1 MRIYKNMKNRKLS
14 KILIDILVILMGNA
28 CIAVAVAFFVI
39 PNKLLV
45 GGTAGIA
52 VAMNAFWAIPEEIV
66 INVLIYTLFFAG
78 ALVLGRSFFLKTITS
93 TIVYPVLLTL
103 AGDLYE
109 VIPKEYI
116 TMDTLTSIICAGVL
130 VGFGIGIVYR
140 RNASTGGM
148 DIIPLIVNKYTG
160 IPLHLLLL
168 MVDGFTVLLGVI
180 AYGLQ
185 ASIYGVISVVLC
197 SFVIDKTILL
207 GAKQVK
213 QVQIISQE
221 SERILTKILEDMDR
235 GCTIV
240 ESRGGYTNEKRDMLM
255 VVVPINQYQMLI
267 NVVHSIDPSAFVIVS
282 DINEIRGR
290 GFTISREHL
299 NH

>member
-1 MRIYKNMKNRKLS
+1 MEKNNLYEVIQDFM
-14 KILIDILVILMGNA
+14 VILLGNL
-28 CIAVAVAFFVI
+28 CIAIAVAFFVI

-52 VAMNAFWAIPEEIV
+52 VALNAFWGIPEELV
-66 INVLIYTLFFAG
+66 INILIYSLFIAG
-78 ALVLGRSFFLKTITS
+78 TIVLGKQFFLKTIAS
-93 TIVYPVLLTL
+93 TIVYPVLLAM
-103 AGDLYE
+103 AGDFYDI
-109 VIPKEYI
+109 IPKELI
-116 TMDTLTSIICAGVL
+116 QMDTLTSIICTGIL

-140 RNASTGGM
+140 RNASTGGI
-148 DIIPLIVNKYTG
+148 DIIPLIINKYTK
-160 IPLHLLLL
+160 IPLHLLL
-168 MVDGFTVLLGVI
+168 MAVDSVAVLLGVI

-207 GAKQVK
+207 GAKKVK

-221 SERILTKILEDMDR
+221 SEVILQKILADMDR
-235 GCTIV
+235 GCTIM
-240 ESRGGYTNEKRDMLM
+240 ESRGGYTQEHRDMLM

-267 NVVHSIDPSAFVIVS
+267 DLVHDIDESAFVIVS

-290 GFTISREHL
+290 GFTLQRDFE
-299 NH
+299 

>member
-1 MRIYKNMKNRKLS
+1 MGKKRLR
-14 KILIDILVILMGNA
+14 KILIDILVILLGNA
-28 CIAVAVAFFVI
+28 CIAVSVAFFVI

-52 VAMNAFWAIPEEIV
+52 VAINAFWTIPEEII
-66 INVLIYTLFFAG
+66 INTLIYTLFIVG
-78 ALVLGRSFFLKTITS
+78 AFVLGKGFFVKTITS

-103 AGDLYE
+103 ASKLYNI
-109 VIPKEYI
+109 IPVEYI

-130 VGFGIGIVYR
+130 VGFGIGIVYK

-160 IPLHLLLL
+160 IPLHILLLT
-168 MVDGFTVLLGVI
+168 VDGFTVLLGLI

-185 ASIYGVISVVLC
+185 ASIYGVISVVI
-197 SFVIDKTILL
+197 SSYVINKTILL
-207 GAKQVK
+207 GAKQTK
-213 QVQIISQE
+213 QVQIISQM
-221 SERILTKILEDMDR
+221 SHDILEKILEDLDR

-240 ESRGGYTNEKRDMLM
+240 ESRGGYTNEKCDMLM
-255 VVVPINQYQMLI
+255 VVVPINEYQKLI
-267 NVVHSIDPSAFVIVS
+267 NTVHAMDPSAFVIVS

-290 GFTISREHL
+290 GFTLSREHL
-299 NH
+299 TH

>member
-1 MRIYKNMKNRKLS
+1 MKEKRWKKL
-14 KILIDILVILMGNA
+14 LIDILVIILGNT
-28 CIAVAVAFFVI
+28 CFAVAVAFFVI

-52 VAMNAFWAIPEEIV
+52 VAVNAFLGISEEII
-66 INVLIYTLFFAG
+66 INTLIYTLFIAG
-78 ALVLGRSFFLKTITS
+78 SLVLGKGFFFKTITS
-93 TIVYPVLLTL
+93 TLVYPVLLTM
-103 AGDLYE
+103 AGELYE
-109 VIPKEYI
+109 IIPQEYI
-116 TMDTLTSIICAGVL
+116 TMDTLTSIICSGLL

-160 IPLHLLLL
+160 IPLHLLL
-168 MVDGFTVLLGVI
+168 MAVDCFTVLLGVI

-185 ASIYGVISVVLC
+185 ASVYGVISVVLC

-207 GAKQVK
+207 GAKQTK
-213 QVQIISQE
+213 QVQIISE
-221 SERILTKILEDMDR
+221 DSDEILSRILQDLDR

-240 ESRGGYTNEKRDMLM
+240 ESRGGYTNKSRDMLM
-255 VVVPINQYQMLI
+255 VVVPINQYQTLI
-267 NVVHSIDPSAFVIVS
+267 DLIHSIDPSAFIIVS

-290 GFTISREHL
+290 GFTIQREWG
-299 NH
+299 NY

>member
-1 MRIYKNMKNRKLS
+1 MNRKKLR
-14 KILIDILVILMGNA
+14 KILIDILVILLGNA
-28 CIAVAVAFFVI
+28 CIAMSVAFFVI

-52 VAMNAFWAIPEEIV
+52 VAINAFWAIPEEII
-66 INVLIYTLFFAG
+66 INTLIYTLFIAG
-78 ALVLGRSFFLKTITS
+78 AIVLGKEFFLKTITS

-103 AGDLYE
+103 ANDLHDI
-109 VIPKEYI
+109 IPKEYI

-130 VGFGIGIVYR
+130 VGFGIGIVYK

-160 IPLHLLLL
+160 IPLHILLLI
-168 MVDGFTVLLGVI
+168 VDGFTVLLGLI

-185 ASIYGVISVVLC
+185 ASIYGVISVVIS
-197 SFVIDKTILL
+197 SFVINKTILL
-207 GAKQVK
+207 GAKQTK
-213 QVQIISQE
+213 QVQIISQL
-221 SERILTKILEDMDR
+221 SDDILEKILEDLDR

-255 VVVPINQYQMLI
+255 VVVPINEYQKLI
-267 NVVHSIDPSAFVIVS
+267 NTVHAMDPSAFVIVS

-290 GFTISREHL
+290 GFTLSREHL
-299 NH
+299 TQ

>member
-1 MRIYKNMKNRKLS
+1 MNKNKCK
-14 KILIDILVILMGNA
+14 KILIDILVILLGNL
-28 CIAVAVAFFVI
+28 CIALSVAFFVI

-52 VAMNAFWAIPEEIV
+52 VALNAFWSIPEELV
-66 INVLIYTLFFAG
+66 IHVLVYTLFIAG
-78 ALVLGRSFFLKTITS
+78 AIVLGREFFFKTITS
-93 TIVYPVLLTL
+93 TLVYPVLLTL
-103 AGDLYE
+103 ANDLYE
-109 VIPKEYI
+109 VIPVEYV

-130 VGFGIGIVYR
+130 VGFGVGVVYK

-148 DIIPLIVNKYTG
+148 DIIPLIINKYTG
-160 IPLHLLLL
+160 IPLHILLLA
-168 MVDGFTVLLGVI
+168 VDCFTVLLGVI

-185 ASIYGVISVVLC
+185 AAIYGVVSVAIC
-197 SFVIDKTILL
+197 SFIIDKTILM
-207 GAKQVK
+207 GAKQTK

-221 SERILTKILEDMDR
+221 SDAILAKILEDLDR

-240 ESRGGYTNEKRDMLM
+240 ESRGGYTNQKRDMLM
-255 VVVPINQYQMLI
+255 VVVPINEYQKMI
-267 NVVHSIDPSAFVIVS
+267 NVVHAMDPSAFVIVS

>member
-1 MRIYKNMKNRKLS
+1 MNKKHLQ
-14 KILIDILVILMGNA
+14 KILTDILVILLGNA

-52 VAMNAFWAIPEEIV
+52 VAINAFWAIPEELV
-66 INVLIYTLFFAG
+66 INVLIYTLFIAG
-78 ALVLGRSFFLKTITS
+78 AFVLGKAFFLKTITS
-93 TIVYPVLLTL
+93 TLVYPVLLTL
-103 AGDLYE
+103 ASDLYE
-109 VIPKEYI
+109 VIPKDYI
-116 TMDTLTSIICAGVL
+116 TMDTLTSIICSGVL
-130 VGFGIGIVYR
+130 VGFGIGIVYK

-148 DIIPLIVNKYTG
+148 DIIPLIINKYTH
-160 IPLHLLLL
+160 IPLHILL
-168 MVDGFTVLLGVI
+168 MAVDCFTVLLGVL

-185 ASIYGVISVVLC
+185 ASIYGVISVVI
-197 SFVIDKTILL
+197 SSVVIDKTILL
-207 GAKQVK
+207 GAKQTK

-221 SERILTKILEDMDR
+221 SDEILSKILEDLDR

-255 VVVPINQYQMLI
+255 VVVPINQYQTLI
-267 NVVHSIDPSAFVIVS
+267 DVVHSIDPSAFVIVS

-290 GFTISREHL
+290 GFTLQREHL

>member
-1 MRIYKNMKNRKLS
+1 MMKEKRWKKL
-14 KILIDILVILMGNA
+14 LIDILVIVLGNA

-52 VAMNAFWAIPEEIV
+52 VAVNAFLGIPEEII
-66 INVLIYTLFFAG
+66 INTLIYVLFIAG
-78 ALVLGRSFFLKTITS
+78 SLVLGKGFFVKTITS
-93 TIVYPVLLTL
+93 TLVYPVLLSM
-103 AGDLYE
+103 AGNLYE
-109 VIPKEYI
+109 IIPQEYI
-116 TMDTLTSIICAGVL
+116 SMDTLTSIICSGLL

-148 DIIPLIVNKYTG
+148 DIIPLIINKYTG
-160 IPLHLLLL
+160 IPLHLLL
-168 MVDGFTVLLGVI
+168 MAVDCFTVLLGVI

-185 ASIYGVISVVLC
+185 ASVYGVISVVLC

-207 GAKQVK
+207 GAKQTK
-213 QVQIISQE
+213 QVQIISE
-221 SERILTKILEDMDR
+221 DSEEILSKILQDLDR

-240 ESRGGYTNEKRDMLM
+240 ESRGGYTNKSRDMLM
-255 VVVPINQYQMLI
+255 VVVPINQYQTLI
-267 NVVHSIDPSAFVIVS
+267 NLIHSIDPSAFIIVS

-290 GFTISREHL
+290 GFTIQREWG
-299 NH
+299 NY

>member
-1 MRIYKNMKNRKLS
+1 MKNNKRLYKL
-14 KILIDILVILMGNA
+14 LVDFLVILLGNL
-28 CIAVAVAFFVI
+28 CIALAVAFFVI

-52 VAMNAFWAIPEEIV
+52 VAINAFWAIPEEV
-66 INVLIYTLFFAG
+66 IINTLIYVLFIAG
-78 ALVLGRSFFLKTITS
+78 AIVLGREFFFKTITS
-93 TIVYPVLLTL
+93 TIVYPVLLTMANNL
-103 AGDLYE
+103 HDI
-109 VIPKEYI
+109 IPKHLI
-116 TMDTLTSIICAGVL
+116 QMDTLTSIICTGIL

-160 IPLHLLLL
+160 IPLHILL
-168 MVDGFTVLLGVI
+168 MAVDSVTIFLGVL

-185 ASIYGVISVVLC
+185 AAIYGAISVMLS

-207 GAKQVK
+207 GAKKVK
-213 QVQIISQE
+213 QVQIISQK
-221 SERILTKILEDMDR
+221 SDCILDKILADLDR

-240 ESRGGYTNEKRDMLM
+240 ESRGGYTNEHRDMLM
-255 VVVPINQYQMLI
+255 VVVPINQYQKLI
-267 NVVHSIDPSAFVIVS
+267 DTVHDIDRSAFVIVS

-290 GFTISREHL
+290 GFTIQRYE
-299 NH
+299 

>member
-1 MRIYKNMKNRKLS
+1 MKNNRFS
-14 KILIDILVILMGNA
+14 KFLIDLLVIIMGNA
-28 CIAVAVAFFVI
+28 CIAIAVAFFVI

-52 VAMNAFWAIPEEIV
+52 VAINAFCGIPEEIV
-66 INVLIYTLFFAG
+66 INILIYALFIAG
-78 ALVLGRSFFLKTITS
+78 AIVFGKEFFFKTITS

-103 AGDLYE
+103 AGDLYHH
-109 VIPKEYI
+109 IPLEYI
-116 TMDTLTSIICAGVL
+116 TMDTLTSIICSGVL

-148 DIIPLIVNKYTG
+148 DIIPLIINKYTG
-160 IPLHLLLL
+160 IQLHILL
-168 MVDGFTVLLGVI
+168 MAVDCFTVLLGVI

-185 ASIYGVISVVLC
+185 ASIYGVISVILC

-207 GAKQVK
+207 GAKKTK

-221 SERILTKILEDMDR
+221 SDKILDKILEDLDR

-240 ESRGGYTNEKRDMLM
+240 ESRGGYTNQKRDMLM
-255 VVVPINQYQMLI
+255 VVVPINQYQTLI
-267 NVVHSIDPSAFVIVS
+267 DVVHSIDASAFVIVS
-282 DINEIRGR
+282 DIKEIRGR
-290 GFTISREHL
+290 GFTLSREPMKK
-299 NH
+299 

>member
-1 MRIYKNMKNRKLS
+1 MNRNRLK
-14 KILIDILVILMGNA
+14 KIILDILVILIGNL
-28 CIAVAVAFFVI
+28 CIALAVAFFVI

-52 VAMNAFWAIPEEIV
+52 VALNAFWAVPEEVV
-66 INVLIYTLFFAG
+66 INVLVYSLFIAG
-78 ALVLGRSFFLKTITS
+78 AFVLGREFFFKTITS
-93 TIVYPVLLTL
+93 TLVYPVLLAL
-103 AGDLYE
+103 ASDLYKI
-109 VIPKEYI
+109 IPIEYI

-148 DIIPLIVNKYTG
+148 DIIPLIINKYTG
-160 IPLHLLLL
+160 IPLHILL
-168 MVDGFTVLLGVI
+168 MAVDCFTVLLGVI

-185 ASIYGVISVVLC
+185 AAIYGVISVAIC
-197 SFVIDKTILL
+197 SFIIDKTILL
-207 GAKQVK
+207 GAKQTK

-221 SERILTKILEDMDR
+221 SDAILERILQDLDR

-240 ESRGGYTNEKRDMLM
+240 ESRGGYTNQKRDMLM
-255 VVVPINQYQMLI
+255 VVVPINEYQRMI
-267 NVVHSIDPSAFVIVS
+267 DVVHEMDSSAFVIVS

-290 GFTISREHL
+290 GFTLSREHL
-299 NH
+299 THK

>member
-1 MRIYKNMKNRKLS
+1 MNRNRLK
-14 KILIDILVILMGNA
+14 KIILDILVILIGNL
-28 CIAVAVAFFVI
+28 CIALAVAFFVI

-52 VAMNAFWAIPEEIV
+52 VALNAFWAVPEEVV
-66 INVLIYTLFFAG
+66 INVLVYSLFVAG
-78 ALVLGRSFFLKTITS
+78 AFVLGREFFFKTITS
-93 TIVYPVLLTL
+93 TLVYPVLLAL
-103 AGDLYE
+103 ATDLYKI
-109 VIPKEYI
+109 IPIEYI

-148 DIIPLIVNKYTG
+148 DIIPLIINKYTG
-160 IPLHLLLL
+160 IPLHILV
-168 MVDGFTVLLGVI
+168 MAVDCFTVLLGVI

-185 ASIYGVISVVLC
+185 AAIYGVISVAIC
-197 SFVIDKTILL
+197 SFIIDKTILL
-207 GAKQVK
+207 GAKQTK

-221 SERILTKILEDMDR
+221 SDAILERILQDLDR

-240 ESRGGYTNEKRDMLM
+240 ESRGGYTNQKRDMLM
-255 VVVPINQYQMLI
+255 VVVPINEYQRMI
-267 NVVHSIDPSAFVIVS
+267 DVVHEMDSSAFVIVS

-290 GFTISREHL
+290 GFTLSREHL
-299 NH
+299 THK